1 MQEMSQ
7 QLRESLCLN
16 QELSEVNHNLQEELR
31 KVLTDLSDITRLN
44 QQLSIEND
52 NLRNRGGWMLRE
64 QQEKLEREIA
74 DVRVRNSNLVRL
86 VNMSN
91 VQAVERANKER
102 KDAFNMV
109 AEEKQKANIARK
121 NAKDEVV
128 KVNRKAK
135 EKMVAAKNQIRFW
148 KAIAVGTFIVGLL
161 IGFQL

>member
-1 MQEMSQ
+1 M
-7 QLRESLCLN
+7 
-16 QELSEVNHNLQEELR
+16 
-31 KVLTDLSDITRLN
+31 
-44 QQLSIEND
+44 
-52 NLRNRGGWMLRE
+52 RE

-135 EKMVAAKNQIRFW
+135 EKVVAAKNQIRFW